1 MSKISMARPQGPF
14 GMSQPF
20 GILRLPLTTLFSM
33 HKAGGNIISFWGL
46 LQICIYIIYI
56 DVTYVAVL
64 YIYIILYHILLI
76 IVDTHACACMHTY
89 IHTYIHTVCL
99 WVCYVVFS
107 CVFIFCRY
115 MYRNIDVFNMFFS
128 RTWLPSSPSR
138 RSFRTPGRPKRSLD
152 SHGSVG
158 ISAMIIR

>member
-1 MSKISMARPQGPF
+1 MSKISMARPQGPL

-33 HKAGGNIISFWGL
+33 HKAGGL
-46 LQICIYIIYI
+46 R
-56 DVTYVAVL
+56 VATDMHLYNLHRCHIRCCTVL
-64 YIYIILYHILLI
+64 YIYIYYI
-76 IVDTHACACMHTY
+76 ISYVMNHCRHTY
-89 IHTYIHTVCL
+89 IHTYIPTYVRTYVRTYIYIYIQCVCG
-99 WVCYVVFS
+99 
-107 CVFIFCRY
+107 CVMWCF

-158 ISAMIIR
+158 ISAMTIR